1 VVIVDRLV
9 FSQEEAYMNDN
20 VRKRNT
26 TTTIKPTSKA
36 IYLLDCNNDRKRFYI
51 ISRPSRTNS
60 QEIEIAPDVV
70 K

>member
-1 VVIVDRLV
+1 
-9 FSQEEAYMNDN
+9 MNDN
-20 VRKRNT
+20 VRKRNTT

-60 QEIEIAPDVV
+60 QEIEFAPDVV